1 MGWKIIE
8 NPHPNGVRVREALRA
23 LGVDTDIVET
33 LESSPT
39 AARAAEQLDI
49 EIGQVCNSLVFNADG
64 QPLLILASGG
74 HKVDTDRVAA
84 HIGATSIHRPD
95 ADFVREH
102 TSQPIGGVAPV
113 GHPTPLRTIVDTALG
128 SWDVVWAAGGHPH
141 YVYPTSFDELV
152 RITGGETLDVGVRDV
167 TA

>member
-1 MGWKIIE
+1 MGWKSIE
-8 NPHPNGVRVREALRA
+8 SLHPNGVSVRAALA
-23 LGVDTDIVET
+23 GHGIHTEIVET

-49 EIGQVCNSLVFNADG
+49 EIGQVCNSLIFNADG

-84 HIGATSIHRPD
+84 EIGATSIHRPD

-102 TSQPIGGVAPV
+102 TGQPIGGVAPV
-113 GHPTPLRTIVDTALG
+113 GHPAQLRTIVDTTLDN
-128 SWDVVWAAGGHPH
+128 WDVVWAAGGHPH
-141 YVYPTSFDELV
+141 YVYPTSFEELV
-152 RITGGETLDVGVRDV
+152 RITGGQPLDVGVR
-167 TA
+167 

>member
-1 MGWKIIE
+1 MGWKHIDSL
-8 NPHPNGVRVREALRA
+8 HANGVRVRDALR
-23 LGVDTDIVET
+23 GHGIDTEIVET

-49 EIGQVCNSLVFNADG
+49 EIGQVCNSLIFNADG

-84 HIGATSIHRPD
+84 DIGATSIHRPD

-102 TSQPIGGVAPV
+102 TGQPIGGVAPV
-113 GHPTPLRTIVDTALG
+113 GHPTALRTIVDTAL
-128 SWDVVWAAGGHPH
+128 SNWDVVWAAGGHPH

-152 RITGGETLDVGVRDV
+152 RITGGQPLDVGVRD
-167 TA
+167 ASA

>member
-1 MGWKIIE
+1 MGWKHIDSL
-8 NPHPNGVRVREALRA
+8 HANGVRVRDALR
-23 LGVDTDIVET
+23 GHGIDTEIVET

-49 EIGQVCNSLVFNADG
+49 EIGQVCNSLIFNADG

-84 HIGATSIHRPD
+84 DIGAKSIHRPD

-102 TSQPIGGVAPV
+102 TGQPIGGVAPV
-113 GHPTPLRTIVDTALG
+113 GHPTALRTIVDSAL
-128 SWDVVWAAGGHPH
+128 SNWDVVWAAGGHPH

-152 RITGGETLDVGVRDV
+152 RITGGQPLDVGMR
-167 TA
+167 

>member
-1 MGWKIIE
+1 MGWKSIDSL
-8 NPHPNGVRVREALRA
+8 HANGVRVRDALR
-23 LGVDTDIVET
+23 GHGIDTEIVET

-49 EIGQVCNSLVFNADG
+49 EIGQVCNSLIFNADG
-64 QPLLILASGG
+64 EPLLILASGG

-84 HIGATSIHRPD
+84 DIGVTSIHRPD

-102 TSQPIGGVAPV
+102 TGQPIGGVAPV
-113 GHPTPLRTIVDTALG
+113 GHTRALRTIVDTALNN
-128 SWDVVWAAGGHPH
+128 WDVVWAAGGHPH

-152 RITGGETLDVGVRDV
+152 RITVGQPLDVGVRD
-167 TA
+167 ASA